1 MILVTSL
8 SMSALFVPM
17 MAAIMYDGKKTNMSG
32 LCSMIVGILSWLWF
46 DFNPLS
52 IEALGGNVDP
62 VVVGRVRHLVGL
74 HREGRA
80 VQPLTAARDLRQR

>member
-1 MILVTSL
+1 
-8 SMSALFVPM
+8 M

-62 VVVGRVRHLVGL
+62 DARVSAYFFRSVPHW
-74 HREGRA
+74 
-80 VQPLTAARDLRQR
+80 QPVR